1 MRLESVAQP
10 EADPGTSPAHAAAE
24 PARRAACLRELA
36 AARQHTDELFALIRP
51 GALYDRAIAE
61 RHRSIFYIGHLE
73 AFDWNL
79 GRGHLDPGAAPEGL
93 DRLFAFGIDPDPDDP
108 QRLPADQPADWP
120 DRAAVQRYSDERRR
134 CFDDAAAQLPVQL
147 LYVAI
152 EHRLM
157 HAETLCYL
165 MHWLPLADKRPVAP
179 PQPDPTPPPSAQGRA
194 QGIEVPA
201 GTAVLGLP
209 RDGATFGWDNE
220 FCEHREHVPAFRID
234 RYKVTNGDY
243 LRFVQDGGPVPHFWI
258 ADAGGGFRLRCMFGE
273 IPLPLAWPVYVTQEQ
288 AAAYAAWRGASLP
301 TEAQLHRAA
310 CATPAGAGSDSDSD
324 SDGDGASDRPYPWGR
339 EAPTRA
345 HGCFDFTRWDPLPV
359 DATPRGDSALGVSQL
374 VGNGW
379 EWTRTPFAPL
389 PGWQPFPFYPG
400 YSADFFDGQHF
411 VVKGGSPRT
420 AARLLR
426 RSFRNFYRANYRY
439 VYAGFRCVGP

>member
-1 MRLESVAQP
+1 MQ
-10 EADPGTSPAHAAAE
+10 
-24 PARRAACLRELA
+24 RATCLAELA
-36 AARQHTDELFALIRP
+36 AAREHTDELFALIRP
-51 GALYDRAIAE
+51 AALYDRAIAE
-61 RHRSIFYIGHLE
+61 RHRPIFYVGHLE

-79 GRGHLDPGAAPEGL
+79 CRGHLEPGAAPEEL
-93 DRLFAFGIDPDPDDP
+93 DRLFAFGIDPDPSDP
-108 QRLPADQPADWP
+108 QRLPADSPSDWP
-120 DRAAVQRYSDERRR
+120 DRAAVQRYRDERRR
-134 CFDDAAAQLPVQL
+134 RFDAAAAQLPTQL
-147 LYVAI
+147 LHVAL

-165 MHWLPLADKRPVAP
+165 MHWLPLADKRAVAP
-179 PQPDPTPPPSAQGRA
+179 PQPDPPQWSEPPPAQ
-194 QGIEVPA
+194 QIDIPA

-209 RDGATFGWDNE
+209 RDGTTFGWDNE
-220 FCEHREHVPAFRID
+220 FCEHGEHVPAFRID

-243 LRFVQDGGPVPHFWI
+243 LRFVQAGGPVPLFWVPDSQ
-258 ADAGGGFRLRCMFGE
+258 AGFRLRCMFGE
-273 IPLPLAWPVYVTQEQ
+273 IPLPLAWPVYATQEQ
-288 AAAYAAWRGASLP
+288 ARDYAAWRGAALP

-310 CATPAGAGSDSDSD
+310 YGSPDGHG
-324 SDGDGASDRPYPWGR
+324 DGDGSARPYPWGHD
-339 EAPTRA
+339 APSRA
-345 HGCFDFTRWDPLPV
+345 HGCFDFARWDPLPV
-359 DATPRGDSALGVSQL
+359 GATPQGDSAFGVSQL

-426 RSFRNFYRANYRY
+426 RSFRNFYRSNYRY
-439 VYAGFRCVGP
+439 VYAGFRCVSP